1 MYLRNYSLVRSYGHA
16 NLPVQ
21 LGGLSYHATQ
31 TPWYKVDL
39 AMKTF
44 NAVVLLL
51 GLSLAGT
58 ATAAPLDARCFRSSF
73 LTPLDTVEFYIEHLN
88 AGKPHQAESALATDY
103 DEKHDKHCD
112 LEEKFD
118 GTLTKDYS
126 AEAYK
131 VHRKGSFN
139 QAEVTQWNE
148 MDSDRMPE
156 FKVGDVDMDIEIFR
170 ANGSSDM
177 NTFVTRKIGREWFI
191 LYRYSW
197 ADTND
202 YYAADIPIDAEPLED
217 FRPVP
222 EFSDEKNVTRL
233 FR

>member
-1 MYLRNYSLVRSYGHA
+1 M
-16 NLPVQ
+16 
-21 LGGLSYHATQ
+21 GGLRYHATQ

-73 LTPLDTVEFYIEHLN
+73 LQPLDTVEFYIEHLN
-88 AGKPHQAESALATDY
+88 AKKPHQAESALATDY
-103 DEKHDKHCD
+103 DKKHGKHCD
-112 LEEKFD
+112 LNEKSD
-118 GTLTKDYS
+118 RALTQDYT

-131 VHRKGSFN
+131 VHRKGSFDE
-139 QAEVTQWNE
+139 AETAKWNE
-148 MDSDRMPE
+148 MDLDTLPE
-156 FKVGDVDMDIEIFR
+156 FKEGDVDMDIEIFR
-170 ANGSSDM
+170 ANGQSDI
-177 NTFVTRKIGREWFI
+177 NTFITRQIGREWFI
-191 LYRYSW
+191 IYRYNW
-197 ADTND
+197 ND
-202 YYAADIPIDAEPLED
+202 REDFYAADIPLDAEPLED